1 MPKILLVDD
10 LASERLLLRSFLDMR
25 GGLDITEATDGEA
38 ALTLARETQP
48 DLIFLDIVLP
58 KVDGFQVCRRLKK
71 DPATANI
78 PVILVSS
85 KSQESDRF
93 WGLKQGAAD
102 YLFKPLDI
110 HLVLAA
116 VEQHLGNTAPV

>member
-1 MPKILLVDD
+1 MPKILIVDD
-10 LASERLLLRSFLDMR
+10 LASERLLLRSFLDTR
-25 GGLDITEATDGEA
+25 GGLEIVEAVDGESA
-38 ALTLARETQP
+38 CVLAREIQP

-71 DPATANI
+71 DPATAAI

-85 KSQESDRF
+85 KTQDSDKF

-102 YLFKPLDI
+102 YLPKPLDMN
-110 HLVLAA
+110 LVLAA
-116 VEQHLGNTAPV
+116 VEHHLGVPAGN